1 MADILPFCGL
11 RFDERLAG
19 PLDGLIAPP
28 YDVIDESLYHELRRL
43 SPYNVVR
50 LILPGAPDEDG
61 RAPAG
66 TKDDYAETGDL
77 LRNWQARG
85 LLRREE
91 KPALYVYEQTYEA
104 GGERRSRTGLVAL
117 VRLVAPG
124 EGILPHE
131 RTHAGPRADRLNLL
145 SATKANL
152 GQIFALYDDPHG
164 EMAAFLEEMKDGEP
178 RARAEDADG
187 GGHRLWAVTD
197 RDSIARATQ
206 ALRGRDL
213 VIADGHHRY
222 ETALTYHRRHPRSRA
237 AAYRMMTL
245 VALSDP
251 GLTVLPIHR
260 LVHDVPGFDRDT
272 LPAALGRD
280 FEVTAYPGGNAAA
293 RDRLLQAMAARQR
306 EGRHAFG
313 LYLGD
318 ERHHLAVLRDRAA
331 MDAAG
336 VRCAAWKDLDV
347 AVVHTLVL
355 EKVLGLGRE
364 RPVAQHVI
372 YVSGLGDAVSRSGA
386 RVDRGECQALFLLNP
401 TRVDDVAEVA
411 RAGERMPEKSTF
423 FYPKVYTGLVMRLL
437 DDGEI
442 PPGDPGRGRPR
453 RGKGAPR
460 A

>member
-1 MADILPFCGL
+1 MADILPFRGV

-28 YDVIDESLYHELRRL
+28 YDVIDEFLYHELRRL

-61 RAPAG
+61 RAPTG
-66 TKDDYAETGDL
+66 TKADYAEAGAL
-77 LRNWQARG
+77 LRDWQARG
-85 LLRREE
+85 LLRCEE
-91 KPALYVYEQTYEA
+91 SPALYVYEQTGEF

-117 VRLVAPG
+117 VRLAAPG

-131 RTHAGPRADRLNLL
+131 RTHAAQKADRLNLL

-152 GQIFALYDDPHG
+152 GQIFALYDDPHRETTALLG
-164 EMAAFLEEMKDGEP
+164 EMKAGEP
-178 RARAEDADG
+178 LARAEDADG
-187 GGHRLWAVTD
+187 GAHRLWAVTD
-197 RDSIARATQ
+197 PKPIARVTQ

-245 VALSDP
+245 VTLSDP

-260 LVHDVPGFDRDT
+260 LVHDVPGFDRDA
-272 LPAALGRD
+272 LPAVLAKD
-280 FEVTAYPGGNAAA
+280 FEVSVYPGGNAAA
-293 RDRLLQAMAARQR
+293 RSRLLQAMAASQR

-318 ERHHLAVLRDRAA
+318 ERHHLAVLRDPAA

-336 VRCAAWKDLDV
+336 VRCAAWKGLDV
-347 AVVHTLVL
+347 AVLHALVL

-364 RPVAQHVI
+364 RPVAQHVV
-372 YVSGLGDAVSRSGA
+372 YVSGIGDAVSRSAA

-401 TRVDDVAEVA
+401 TRVADVAEVA
-411 RAGERMPEKSTF
+411 RAGERMPEKATF

-442 PPGDPGRGRPR
+442 PPGDPGRGRRR